1 MTEIANRF
9 LPIHL
14 LNLARS
20 IMRVQRA
27 DLVGTWPRASAILGR
42 QALEITLGQ
51 LWTRAAPGVENASA
65 RAQLTCLPEYVD
77 AELASRIRY
86 SWHVLSAA
94 CHYPRLRTP
103 AHRFRTQRLARR
115 RRGTDRRSEERA
127 RTGMIFRRLSTCNMT
142 HTSNS

>member
-1 MTEIANRF
+1 MTQIAYRF

-42 QALEITLGQ
+42 QALEIALGQ
-51 LWTRAAPGVENASA
+51 LWARAAPGVENASA

-77 AELASRIRY
+77 AELAGRVRY
-86 SWHVLSAA
+86 VWHALSTVCHHHAYELPPIVSELNGWLDDVEVLIDEV
-94 CHYPRLRTP
+94 
-103 AHRFRTQRLARR
+103 RR
-115 RRGTDRRSEERA
+115 PG
-127 RTGMIFRRLSTCNMT
+127 RTG
-142 HTSNS
+142 